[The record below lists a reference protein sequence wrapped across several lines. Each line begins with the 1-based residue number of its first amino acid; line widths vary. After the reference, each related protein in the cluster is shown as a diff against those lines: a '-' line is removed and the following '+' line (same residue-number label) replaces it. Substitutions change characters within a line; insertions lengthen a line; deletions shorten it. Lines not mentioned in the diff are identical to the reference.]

1 MRESEILRI
10 IIHLQCMCCHLCS
23 STPQKY
29 QIFKKYIAIFLL
41 KKVHIFSKAVVAD
54 IFTKIKSIIM
64 VPLLKELLNSFN
76 KTFNKKFNKTLR
88 NCEKHET
95 SSIGFHC
102 KHRLYNARNA
112 Q

>member
-1 MRESEILRI
+1 MQNKISAKL
-10 IIHLQCMCCHLCS
+10 H
-23 STPQKY
+23 
-29 QIFKKYIAIFLL
+29 F
-41 KKVHIFSKAVVAD
+41 HIFSKTVVAD

-64 VPLLKELLNSFN
+64 VPLLKELLNS
-76 KTFNKKFNKTLR
+76 FNKKFNKTLR